1 MRKYKVRKYSLLLS
15 LFLIA
20 SIEILSPPSTFGA
33 ELLVLITG
41 KVQDKVTLE
50 PIDGAF
56 ITTSGG
62 GATISVGG
70 KYDLY
75 TIPGTW
81 TLEASADGYE
91 PYSKE
96 IIVEEGDVIIVYDI
110 EMVPISTITTTTA
123 PCFPCPLKVIYGVDS
138 EEVELL
144 RYIRDNIM
152 SQTQEGQEIIRLYYQ
167 WSPAIVKAMELDEEF
182 KEEVREMIDSVL
194 PLIGEEAE

>member
-33 ELLVLITG
+33 ELLILITG

-96 IIVEEGDVIIVYDI
+96 IIVGGGDVIIDYNI

-123 PCFPCPLKVIYGVDS
+123 PCFPCPLEVIYGVDS
-138 EEVELL
+138 EEVEVL
-144 RYIRDNIM
+144 RNFRDDVL
-152 SQTQEGQEIIRLYYQ
+152 SQTLEGQELIRLYYQ
-167 WSPAIVKAMELDEEF
+167 WSPMIVRAMEEDEEF
-182 KEEVREMIDSVL
+182 KEEVKKMIDGIL
-194 PLIGEEAE
+194 PLIKGETE

>member
-33 ELLVLITG
+33 ELLILITG

-50 PIDGAF
+50 PIDGAL
-56 ITTSGG
+56 ITCG
-62 GATISVGG
+62 GASAISIGG

-81 TLEASADGYE
+81 TLEANADGYE

-96 IIVEEGDVIIVYDI
+96 IIVGGGDEIIDYNI

-123 PCFPCPLKVIYGVDS
+123 PCFPCPLEVIYGVDS
-138 EEVELL
+138 EEVERL
-144 RYIRDNIM
+144 RYFRDNVL
-152 SQTQEGQEIIRLYYQ
+152 SQTPEGQGLIKIYYQ
-167 WSPAIVKAMELDEEF
+167 WSPMIVKAMEEDEEF
-182 KEEVREMIDSVL
+182 KEEVKGMVDRVL
-194 PLIGEEAE
+194 TLIRGVVK

>member
-33 ELLVLITG
+33 ELLILITG

-50 PIDGAF
+50 PIDGAL
-56 ITTSGG
+56 ITCG
-62 GATISVGG
+62 GASAISIGG

-96 IIVEEGDVIIVYDI
+96 IIVGGGDVIIDYNI

-167 WSPAIVKAMELDEEF
+167 WSPVIAKAMEEDEEF
-182 KEEVREMIDSVL
+182 KQEVKELIDGILLLIREETE
-194 PLIGEEAE
+194 

>member
-1 MRKYKVRKYSLLLS
+1 LRKYKVRKYSLLLS

-33 ELLVLITG
+33 ELPILITG

-50 PIDGAF
+50 PIDGAL
-56 ITTSGG
+56 ITCG
-62 GATISVGG
+62 GASAISIGG

-96 IIVEEGDVIIVYDI
+96 IIVGGGDEIIDYNI

-123 PCFPCPLKVIYGVDS
+123 PCFPCPLEVIYGVDS
-138 EEVELL
+138 EETETL
-144 RYIRDNIM
+144 RHFRDNILA
-152 SQTQEGQEIIRLYYQ
+152 QTPEGQELIRLYYQ
-167 WSPAIVKAMELDEEF
+167 WSPAIVKAMEDDEEF
-182 KEEVREMIDSVL
+182 REEVSEMIDGVL
-194 PLIGEEAE
+194 SMIRGVE